1 MENPIHTWP
10 MIAGR
15 KRMFET
21 ARYEA
26 SRRLRGTAGL
36 TVIVSVYAVFLAFF
50 FQSLPKEQL
59 RTSVEIMPPSV
70 LEAFGI
76 VELSTIEGWLA
87 SEVYT
92 FVVIWALGI
101 YFAYTAAGLIADDI
115 EHDRMDLLILLPF
128 SRSRLLVEKFASI
141 LVPIFIVNGVLLV
154 VVYVTAL
161 GIGEPVDP
169 IRLVMVHILA
179 IPYLLTCAGIGIY
192 LSTLTVFNRATV
204 AQGIAAGII
213 ALLNLIGIF
222 ASGTVLSWM
231 MNISPREYYDPSAIL
246 IEGNYNLVS
255 AGILLIATVVLV
267 LVSQRR
273 FERRDI
279 E

>member
-1 MENPIHTWP
+1 
-10 MIAGR
+10 
-15 KRMFET
+15 MFET

-36 TVIVSVYAVFLAFF
+36 SVSVSVYAVFLAFF

-70 LEAFGI
+70 LDAFGI

-87 SEVYT
+87 AEVYT

-115 EHDRMDLLILLPF
+115 EHDRMDLLMLLPF

-169 IRLVMVHILA
+169 IRLVMVHLLA

-204 AQGIAAGII
+204 AQGTAVGVI

-231 MNISPREYYDPSAIL
+231 MIASPREYYNPAAIL

-255 AGILLIATVVLV
+255 AGILLIAAVVLV

-273 FERRDI
+273 FQRRDI
-279 E
+279 D